1 MPNQKDESL
10 KRINVMLR
18 EDQRQAVMDAGLNMS
33 GLLRD
38 LLDDHFSESKIT
50 LCVSTKTKRIYD
62 NLVSNFGTNDRDL
75 EPHLVLA
82 MDKVLQSKMDEIDAL
97 RKSLKRRA
105 P

>member
-1 MPNQKDESL
+1 MQNQKRESL

-18 EDQRQAVMDAGLNMS
+18 QDQHQTVLDAGLNMS

-50 LCVSTKTKRIYD
+50 LSISTKTKKIYD
-62 NLVSNFGTNDRDL
+62 NLISNFGANDRDL

-82 MDKVLQSKMDEIDAL
+82 MDKVLQSKIDEIDAL
-97 RKSLKRRA
+97 RKRLKR
-105 P
+105 